1 MSIDMGKHKNV
12 DHYIQDCDL
21 KFCSVEKL
29 GKLSKFGHRFAL
41 ELKHG
46 IGSIFCGL
54 QIPTFDISSV
64 YK

>member
-12 DHYIQDCDL
+12 DHDIQVCDL

-29 GKLSKFGHRFAL
+29 GKLSKFGPSFAF

-46 IGSIFCGL
+46 IDSIICGL
-54 QIPTFDISSV
+54 QMPTLKIFW
-64 YK
+64 YF